1 MPKIEASLSDLLALA
16 GLPDPTRLQEF
27 LEPLKGELDGIE
39 GDTAKIELND
49 TNRPDLWTVE
59 GVARGIRCWLRGA
72 EKHLAAM
79 EDRGLELLVQPG
91 LEGVRPFISCFVS
104 RGLAL
109 GDRGLAALVNSQEK
123 LCATL
128 GRERR
133 TAAAGI
139 YRLADISFPVRY
151 RPADPE
157 TVFHPLDAGRE
168 MTLRETLQST
178 ETGVQYSGILE
189 GAPVFPFLED
199 SLGRPVSFPPVLN
212 SEGTGRVTPDDRDLF
227 FEVTGTDRQTVSLM
241 ATIFACAMEDRGAVI
256 ERVTVRYPEG
266 EAVACPE
273 AYADTLTV
281 PLHRIARTTGLDLQG
296 GELPELLS
304 RMDYPS
310 VTVEDRQVTAVMA
323 PYRRDGIHPMDLV
336 EDIAIAYG
344 INRIEPLLPGD
355 YTLGRPSPES
365 RLGAAV
371 KLLLVGAGCEEIV
384 RPVLTSP
391 AKISLQT
398 LTPDPPVLISNPMTA
413 EYSAVGNTVL
423 HCLLEVE
430 SVSGHAAFPHRLFTL
445 GEVLRRDRDEGLHT
459 LWSLGVTAA
468 GAGMDF
474 GAAHS
479 LLGVLA
485 YGRGLELRLEPAD
498 DPRFIPGRSAS
509 VLLNGKKAGVI
520 GEIHPLVLD
529 AWGVS
534 VPVSAFEVDLEPLG
548 G

>member
-16 GLPDPTRLQEF
+16 GLPDPNSLREL

-39 GDTAKIELND
+39 GDTVKIELND

-91 LEGVRPFISCFVS
+91 LEGVRPFIACFVS
-104 RGLAL
+104 RGLSL
-109 GDRGLAALVNSQEK
+109 GDRGLAALVNAQEK

-151 RPADPE
+151 RPADPD
-157 TVFHPLDAGRE
+157 TVFHPLGADRQ
-168 MTLRETLQST
+168 MTLGETLSST
-178 ETGVQYSGILE
+178 ETGIRYAGILRD
-189 GAPVFPFLED
+189 APVFPFLED

-212 SEGTGRVTPDDRDLF
+212 SEGTGRVTPEDSDLF
-227 FEVTGTDRQTVSLM
+227 CEVTGTDWHTVSLM
-241 ATIFACAMEDRGAVI
+241 ATIFACALEDRGAVI
-256 ERVTVRYPEG
+256 EKVAVRYPDG
-266 EAVACPE
+266 NTVVTPVVH
-273 AYADTLTV
+273 ADTLAV
-281 PLHRIARTTGLDLQG
+281 QLHRINRTTGLDLQG

-310 VTVEDRQVTAVMA
+310 VTVEDRRVTAVMA
-323 PYRRDGIHPMDLV
+323 PYRRDGIHPADLV
-336 EDIAIAYG
+336 EDVAIAYG
-344 INRIEPLLPGD
+344 INRIDPILPGD

-371 KLLLVGAGCEEIV
+371 KLLLVGAGCEEII
-384 RPVLTSP
+384 RPVLASP

-445 GEVLRRDRDEGLHT
+445 GEVLRRDGEGGLHT
-459 LWSLGVTAA
+459 LWSLGVTTA

-485 YGRGLELRLEPAD
+485 FGRGLELKLEPGD

-509 VLLNGKKAGVI
+509 VFLNGRMAGVI
-520 GEIHPLVLD
+520 GEIHPLVLE
-529 AWGVS
+529 AWGIP